1 MSKNKKIFIS
11 VLIIVLLIIL
21 LVIFSPKLVKRLTG
35 SVAGAQKEVKNEQVN
50 EVCNKDITSDYFI
63 TLSGKIIQDF
73 GEEGIAT
80 ITIKNDNL
88 VFTKEIEVNSNEFN
102 KFNYVLPRGNY
113 DLTVTKDGYKT
124 FESEISDT
132 NDIEIVLNS
141 NSMSEI
147 IASSRTYYNTYYDY
161 YSDGT
166 LHIKAVG
173 DFAGANITND
183 NFAYSVFYDV
193 TIKYL
198 KKHGINVKTSGNF
211 TPGTSELNSLIIS
224 LASAMLADIEQ
235 DGVRGRD
242 QYRKA
247 YAKIESGEC
256 TASNI
261 NDSNCDD
268 VRSLYESFGVDDFE
282 NGKKTL
288 GLIINMPVPT
298 NLIIDDN
305 VSYIPNIAGAVGNEI
320 NINSNVFSIE
330 TCALFG
336 TRIGTLT
343 VNSSALMDKN
353 NFASSSKIN
362 NLIIGNN
369 LRAIPEFSFSNSQI
383 DNVYLSDSVVNINK
397 SAFENSKINTI
408 NLPNNLYSIGS
419 SAFKGTNLKMVV
431 LPKSLTTIGSSA
443 FEDSD
448 LEIITFSNGL
458 TSIEERAFKNTKLK
472 SIVLPD
478 TLTSIGNNAFDSSDL
493 EVISLSKSLTSIGSS
508 AFINNNLSSIT
519 IPENVSK
526 IGLSAFSGNPIE
538 QVTIL
543 GDSKRFNNLW
553 TSIGFPAY
561 LKPSN

>member
-1 MSKNKKIFIS
+1 M
-11 VLIIVLLIIL
+11 LLIIL

-35 SVAGAQKEVKNEQVN
+35 SVADAQKEVKNEQVN

-173 DFAGANITND
+173 DFASSTISND
-183 NFAYSVFYDV
+183 DFIYSVLADALY
-193 TIKYL
+193 KYL
-198 KKHGINVKTSGNF
+198 RNNGIYVKSSGDYE
-211 TPGTSELNSLIIS
+211 PGMGTIESL
-224 LASAMLADIEQ
+224 LAAAASVTVADVEVN
-235 DGVRGRD
+235 GTRGRD
-242 QYRKA
+242 TFRKA
-247 YAKIESGEC
+247 YAKVESGEC

-268 VRSLYESFGVDDFE
+268 VRSLYENFGAKDFE

-288 GLIINMPVPT
+288 ELIINMPVPT

-305 VSYIPNIAGAVGNEI
+305 VSYIPNIAGAIGNEI

-353 NFASSSKIN
+353 NFAPSSKIN

-369 LRAIPEFSFSNSQI
+369 LRAIPEFSFSYSQI
-383 DNVYLSDSVVNINK
+383 DNISISDSVVSIKK
-397 SAFENSKINTI
+397 SAFEDAKFNGFI
-408 NLPNNLYSIGS
+408 LPNNLE
-419 SAFKGTNLKMVV
+419 
-431 LPKSLTTIGSSA
+431 TIEESA
-443 FEDSD
+443 FENTG
-448 LEIITFSNGL
+448 LETIPFP
-458 TSIEERAFKNTKLK
+458 E
-472 SIVLPD
+472 
-478 TLTSIGNNAFDSSDL
+478 
-493 EVISLSKSLTSIGSS
+493 SLTSIGDY
-508 AFINNNLSSIT
+508 AFRDNNLSSVT
-519 IPENVSK
+519 IPTNVNK
-526 IGLSAFSGNPIE
+526 IGVNSFYNNPIE

-543 GDSKRFNNLW
+543 GDATRFNDSW
-553 TSIGFPAY
+553 TNIGFPES

>member
-73 GEEGIAT
+73 GEEGMAT

-173 DFAGANITND
+173 DFASSTVSND
-183 NFAYSVFYDV
+183 DFIYSVLADALY
-193 TIKYL
+193 KYL
-198 KKHGINVKTSGNF
+198 RNNGIYVKSSGDYE
-211 TPGTSELNSLIIS
+211 PGMGTIESL
-224 LASAMLADIEQ
+224 LAASASVTVADVEVN
-235 DGVRGRD
+235 GTRGRD
-242 QYRKA
+242 TFRKA

-268 VRSLYESFGVDDFE
+268 VRSLYENFGVKDFQ

-288 GLIINMPVPT
+288 ELIINMPVPT
-298 NLIIDDN
+298 NLIIDEN
-305 VSYIPNIAGAVGNEI
+305 VSYIPNLAGVVADEVEI
-320 NINSNVFSIE
+320 GSRVFLVEPATFMYSK
-330 TCALFG
+330 
-336 TRIGTLT
+336 IGTLKI
-343 VNSSALMDKN
+343 NSSIFN
-353 NFASSSKIN
+353 STPYFAAVSKIN
-362 NLIIGNN
+362 NLMIGDKVSI
-369 LRAIPEFSFSNSQI
+369 IPEGAFVQSQI
-383 DNVYLSDSVVNINK
+383 DNISISNSVVNIKK
-397 SAFENSKINTI
+397 SAFEDAKFNGFI
-408 NLPNNLYSIGS
+408 LPNNLE
-419 SAFKGTNLKMVV
+419 T
-431 LPKSLTTIGSSA
+431 
-443 FEDSD
+443 
-448 LEIITFSNGL
+448 
-458 TSIEERAFKNTKLK
+458 IEESAFKNT
-472 SIVLPD
+472 
-478 TLTSIGNNAFDSSDL
+478 GL
-493 EVISLSKSLTSIGSS
+493 ETISFPESLTSIGDY
-508 AFINNNLSSIT
+508 AFRDNNLSSVT
-519 IPENVSK
+519 IPINVSK
-526 IGLSAFSGNPIE
+526 IGYKSFYNNPIE

-543 GDSKRFNNLW
+543 GEATRFNDSWAN
-553 TSIGFPAY
+553 IGFPES